1 MRIDIITIFPGYV
14 QPLGQALVGKALE
27 QDIVSIHVHN
37 LRDWAVGVHKSVD
50 DSPYGGGPGMIM
62 LPEVWGRALDAV
74 AAGEPGQVLT
84 TAESHLS
91 KPRHDEVAGVH
102 FAGYSE
108 ESESQEG
115 NPDSPD
121 LPLLLV
127 PSPAGT
133 PFTQALA
140 RQWSQEERIVFACG
154 RYEGIDARVF
164 VDAAQRYRVQEVS
177 IGDYVLIG
185 GEVAAM
191 AITEA
196 VVRLIPGVLGNSQS
210 HAEDSFSDGLIEG
223 PQYTKPREWRGLAVP
238 EILMSGD
245 HKKVDQWHR
254 EQAVATTVRV
264 RPELFEQ
271 LYSEGLITKNEYSIV
286 KLDAE
291 NPVPGSHDR

>member
-14 QPLGQALVGKALE
+14 EPLGQALVGKALE

-37 LRDWAVGVHKSVD
+37 LRDWAVGAHKSVD

-62 LPEVWGRALDAV
+62 LPQVWGQALDAV
-74 AAGEPGQVLT
+74 AAGEAGHVLA
-84 TAESHLS
+84 TAESHLTT
-91 KPRHDEVAGVH
+91 PRHDEVAGVE
-102 FAGYSE
+102 FTGYGAE
-108 ESESQEG
+108 EEHS
-115 NPDSPD
+115 
-121 LPLLLV
+121 LPLLVV

-133 PFTQALA
+133 PFTQAMA

-164 VDAAQRYRVQEVS
+164 VDAAKRYRVQEVS

-238 EILMSGD
+238 KVLMSGD
-245 HKKVDQWHR
+245 HKKVAQWHR
-254 EQAVATTVRV
+254 EQAIATTARV
-264 RPELFEQ
+264 RPELYEQ
-271 LYSEGLITKNEYSIV
+271 LCRDGVI
-286 KLDAE
+286 A
-291 NPVPGSHDR
+291 PGEAPTRAR